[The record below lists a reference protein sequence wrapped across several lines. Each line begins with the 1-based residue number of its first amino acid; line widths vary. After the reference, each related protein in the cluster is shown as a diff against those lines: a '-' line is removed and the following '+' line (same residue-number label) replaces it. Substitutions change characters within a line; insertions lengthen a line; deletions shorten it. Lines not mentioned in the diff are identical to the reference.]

1 MVALADWHILLII
14 LLLEKLSSPSRSD
27 PWGLLLLALHFA
39 VQIDAGDSSPV

>member
-27 PWGLLLLALHFA
+27 PWGLLLLAVQSA
-39 VQIDAGDSSPV
+39 VQSEACDSSLI